1 MNPTVRTIL
10 LAIPCSCLTLGSA
23 LATGKANWLPAPA
36 HPYCGFELKKNAPGS
51 APGAFFFDCRWSER

>member
-36 HPYCGFELKKNAPGS
+36 HQ
-51 APGAFFFDCRWSER
+51 